1 MDGELI
7 AVDAAADKYTLKWV
21 TDLTFGYEHT
31 PCIVLE
37 SDGTVYAASRRG
49 AVAAVDA
56 ASGELLWVRRI
67 GRSAVNGFERD
78 TDGTGI
84 SLNDR
89 GNCMAYIPHR
99 EERRK
104 IVFSDTIK

>member
-1 MDGELI
+1 MP
-7 AVDAAADKYTLKWV
+7 AADKYTLKWV

-67 GRSAVNGFERD
+67 GRSAVNGFRRD
-78 TDGTGI
+78 TDGTVYLSMIEGTVWRI
-84 SLNDR
+84 SR
-89 GNCMAYIPHR
+89 TEKSAG
-99 EERRK
+99 K
-104 IVFSDTIK
+104 